1 MSYKIKI
8 PMVNLS
14 KNYQGLQKEIDQS
27 VSKIFR
33 KGQFILGENVSLFEK
48 EFSRYLGVKYAIG
61 VASGTDALILALKS
75 LGINSQDEVIV
86 PANSYPTAL
95 AVASVATPKLVDIDP
110 RTLNMDISK
119 IEKTITPKTRAI
131 LPVHLFGLAAEMR
144 AILKIAKKH
153 RLFVIEDAAQ
163 AHGASYEGKKLG
175 TLGDLGCFSFYPTKN
190 LGCCG
195 DGGMV
200 VTNNK
205 KLAELIRQLRVY
217 GEKKRYQSL
226 RLGINS
232 RLDELQAGIL
242 RVKLKRL
249 DSYNQLR
256 QKVAYHYFSCL
267 KSDNLILPPKKS
279 DGSHVYHL
287 FTIRARERDNLK
299 RYLEK
304 HGIETNIHYPLPVHL
319 VKAFSFLKYQKG
331 DFPEAEKACRE
342 ILSLPCY
349 PELTNKQI
357 TSICNL
363 LKSSLK

>member
-1 MSYKIKI
+1 
-8 PMVNLS
+8 MVNLS
-14 KNYQGLQKEIDQS
+14 KNYQNLQKEINQT
-27 VSKIFR
+27 VHKIFR
-33 KGQFILGENVSLFEK
+33 KGNFILGENVSFFEK
-48 EFSRYLGVKYAIG
+48 EFSQYLGVKYAIG
-61 VASGTDALILALKS
+61 VASGTDALILALRS
-75 LGINSQDEVIV
+75 LGINSQDEVII
-86 PANSYPTAL
+86 PANSYPTAF

-110 RTLNMDISK
+110 RTFNMDVSK
-119 IEKTITPKTRAI
+119 IEKAITARTRAI
-131 LPVHLFGLAAEMR
+131 VPVHLFGLAAEMKS
-144 AILKIAKKH
+144 ILKVAKKH
-153 RLFVIEDAAQ
+153 HLFVIEDVAQ

-205 KLAELIRQLRVY
+205 KLAALIRQLRTY

-226 RLGINS
+226 RPGVNS

-256 QKVAYHYFSCL
+256 QKVASHYFSCL
-267 KSDNLILPPKKS
+267 KNEKIILPPEKS

-287 FTIRARERDNLK
+287 FTIRARERDRLK
-299 RYLEK
+299 RYLKK
-304 HGIETNIHYPLPVHL
+304 HGVETNIHYPLPVHL
-319 VKAFSFLKYQKG
+319 VKAFSSLKYKKG
-331 DFPEAEKACRE
+331 DFPQAEKVSRE

-349 PELTNKQI
+349 PELTTSQI
-357 TSICNL
+357 TNICNL
-363 LKSSLK
+363 IKSSLK